1 MKKDTYMYLYM
12 YLHVYVYKTDAWIP
26 IGKGKGKK
34 GDIFLG
40 KKIIKASNQEVYVD
54 FLPWRKNF
62 VLCGGAIRY
71 IEIYFGQHIF
81 LLFLRSL
88 NTYIWQ

>member
-1 MKKDTYMYLYM
+1 MSVYQEYFLGVLQRGAVLPMKKYTYMYLYM

-34 GDIFLG
+34 GDIFWG

-54 FLPWRKNF
+54 FLPARKSEF
-62 VLCGGAIRY
+62 CPMRRR
-71 IEIYFGQHIF
+71 H
-81 LLFLRSL
+81 
-88 NTYIWQ
+88 